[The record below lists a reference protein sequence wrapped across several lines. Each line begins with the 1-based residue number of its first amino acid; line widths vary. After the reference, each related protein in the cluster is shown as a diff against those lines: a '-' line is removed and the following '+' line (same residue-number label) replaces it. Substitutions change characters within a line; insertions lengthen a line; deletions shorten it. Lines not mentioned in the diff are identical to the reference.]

1 MDIKERIYKA
11 LRKKKESIII
21 DLLVIDY
28 NSSNFYISL
37 VYNHS
42 IEKFKVLFIPIDAIG
57 KKDKIEDYFCYQ
69 FIFPNTVEYI
79 METLNENEKEFKNK
93 NLDRS
98 VKTNTSYYIEI
109 SAFINNKYYIFL
121 FTQFIDLD
129 YQFLFDIIV
138 ILFEHSPNIMHELCN
153 ELLEQFNTKFEIFKY
168 NDSLDFNLF
177 EDSLET
183 IFSEEIIKNNKYK
196 FTDIQYLE
204 EIDGKFYGVI
214 DNKKFIIMYDT
225 NNERLNIY
233 SGLKDS
239 LGSEVFILIKAI
251 RANNFKKFNRI
262 QVIFNE
268 SVEKKLI
275 FYSYDIDIENR
286 CFMVFNN
293 LIDRKINFG
302 LMENKS
308 LKVLSCDLKFKNKII
323 DYLNNKY
330 VSSKAKE
337 ITDYIFDSKD
347 K

>member
-1 MDIKERIYKA
+1 MDIKEKIYKA
-11 LRKKKESIII
+11 FKKKKESIIV
-21 DLLVIDY
+21 DLFIVNY
-28 NSSNFYISL
+28 NSANFYIGL
-37 VYNHS
+37 VFNHV
-42 IEKFKVLFIPIDAIG
+42 INKFKVAFIPIDAIESN
-57 KKDKIEDYFCYQ
+57 DKIEDYLCYQ
-69 FIFPNTVEYI
+69 FIFPKTVEYI
-79 METLNENEKEFKNK
+79 LDTLNSNEKELKNK

-98 VKTNTSYYIEI
+98 VKTNTSFYIELGLI
-109 SAFINNKYYIFL
+109 SNNNYYL
-121 FTQFIDLD
+121 LSFTQFIDRKFE
-129 YQFLFDIIV
+129 FLFDIIV
-138 ILFEHSPNIMHELCN
+138 ILFEHSPNIMHELCSD
-153 ELLEQFNTKFEIFKY
+153 LLEQFNTEFELFKY
-168 NDSLDFNLF
+168 NESLDFNLF
-177 EDSLET
+177 EDPVET

-196 FTDIQYLE
+196 FSDIQYLE

-214 DNKKFIIMYDT
+214 DNKRFIIMYDT